1 MGRSF
6 KLQPRNQPKKKY
18 AKPKEDNEV
27 KVVYDHRPQVKTNPK
42 IIAEFMKNSLVP
54 SELWDGPTEHE
65 KLYGKIVNDSG
76 VNVIVDNDCSELPKE
91 LVQI

>member
-1 MGRSF
+1 MGRAF
-6 KLQPRNQPKKKY
+6 KLQNRSQPKKKNIES
-18 AKPKEDNEV
+18 KEEEV

-65 KLYGKIVNDSG
+65 KLYGKIVNGSG
-76 VNVIVDNDCSELPKE
+76 VNVIVDNDCSEIPKE
-91 LVQI
+91 LV

>member
-6 KLQPRNQPKKKY
+6 KLQPRSQPKKKNF
-18 AKPKEDNEV
+18 KSKEEKEV

-54 SELWDGPTEHE
+54 SKLWDGPTEHE
-65 KLYGKIVNDSG
+65 KLYGINVNDSG

-91 LVQI
+91 IV

>member
-6 KLQPRNQPKKKY
+6 KLQNRSQPKKKY
-18 AKPKEDNEV
+18 FKPNEEKEV

-42 IIAEFMKNSLVP
+42 IIAEFMKNSLIP

-65 KLYGKIVNDSG
+65 KLYGININNTSVNT
-76 VNVIVDNDCSELPKE
+76 IVDSDCSELPKE
-91 LVQI
+91 LV

>member
-6 KLQPRNQPKKKY
+6 KLQNRSQPKKNIES
-18 AKPKEDNEV
+18 KEEEV

-65 KLYGKIVNDSG
+65 KLYAKIMN
-76 VNVIVDNDCSELPKE
+76 K
-91 LVQI
+91 

>member
-6 KLQPRNQPKKKY
+6 KLQPRSQPKKKY
-18 AKPKEDNEV
+18 AKPKEEEV
-27 KVVYDHRPQVKTNPK
+27 KVVYDHRPQVKANPK
-42 IIAEFMKNSLVP
+42 IIAEFMKNSLIP

-65 KLYGKIVNDSG
+65 KLYGKIVNDSI

-91 LVQI
+91 LI

>member
-6 KLQPRNQPKKKY
+6 KLQNRRQPKKKY
-18 AKPKEDNEV
+18 AKQEDKEV

-42 IIAEFMKNSLVP
+42 IIADFMKNSLIP

-76 VNVIVDNDCSELPKE
+76 VNVIVDSDCSELPKE
-91 LVQI
+91 IV

>member
-6 KLQPRNQPKKKY
+6 KLQPRSQPKKKNF
-18 AKPKEDNEV
+18 KSKEEKEV

-42 IIAEFMKNSLVP
+42 IIAEFMKNSLIP

-65 KLYGKIVNDSG
+65 KLYGTIVNDVS
-76 VNVIVDNDCSELPKE
+76 VNIMVDGDYSELPE
-91 LVQI
+91 DLV

>member
-6 KLQPRNQPKKKY
+6 KLQNRRQPKKKY
-18 AKPKEDNEV
+18 AKQEDKEV

-42 IIAEFMKNSLVP
+42 IIADFMKNSLIP

-65 KLYGKIVNDSG
+65 KLYGKIVNDSI

-91 LVQI
+91 LI

>member
-18 AKPKEDNEV
+18 AKPKEENEV

-42 IIAEFMKNSLVP
+42 IIEEFMKNSLIP

-65 KLYGKIVNDSG
+65 KLYGININDASLNT
-76 VNVIVDNDCSELPKE
+76 VVDGDCSELPKE
-91 LVQI
+91 LI